1 MCLRL
6 QRSRK
11 KRFCYIKC
19 IWCAKRVKNSTSKEC
34 WHILSQLSEGACEI
48 LWDEI
53 HALHMDSTGISWTYS
68 NFMRQPSDSQNV
80 LAVTNVSRFCLVFPF
95 FFYLVISFLSNSV
108 FPCSPLLSDS
118 LTWLPF
124 RSYNGYKLAGKLSAI
139 SWHPRFVVI
148 SDFSP
153 WRLREYKNTE
163 HNSLSNSIWG
173 WEGSQKDSE
182 RK

>member
-1 MCLRL
+1 MLKEWKTL
-6 QRSRK
+6 Q
-11 KRFCYIKC
+11 
-19 IWCAKRVKNSTSKEC
+19 AKSVD
-34 WHILSQLSEGACEI
+34 ISQLSEGACEI

-68 NFMRQPSDSQNV
+68 NFVRQPSDSQNV
-80 LAVTNVSRFCLVFPF
+80 LAVTNVSRFCLVFLF
-95 FFYLVISFLSNSV
+95 FFYLVISFLSSSL

-124 RSYNGYKLAGKLSAI
+124 HCYNGYKLAGKLSAI

-153 WRLREYKNTE
+153 WRVREYMNTE
-163 HNSLSNSIWG
+163 HNSLSKLYLRMGRQSKGQWKEVKQHKN
-173 WEGSQKDSE
+173 
-182 RK
+182 